1 LAWNTGVLPRKRP
14 AVDRLV
20 AEHRREDDHELAV
33 RRSLVAPEDRERAVE
48 APAIEACIDG
58 RVVVVGPD
66 AGRVGTG
73 LQPVRERL
81 PGRTL
86 PPGPEKPGM

>member
-1 LAWNTGVLPRKRP
+1 LAWNTGVLP

-33 RRSLVAPEDRERAVE
+33 RRSLGAPEDRERAVE
-48 APAIEACIDG
+48 AARDG
-58 RVVVVGPD
+58 GVHRRRVVVVGPD

-81 PGRTL
+81 PRPDVAAGA
-86 PPGPEKPGM
+86 